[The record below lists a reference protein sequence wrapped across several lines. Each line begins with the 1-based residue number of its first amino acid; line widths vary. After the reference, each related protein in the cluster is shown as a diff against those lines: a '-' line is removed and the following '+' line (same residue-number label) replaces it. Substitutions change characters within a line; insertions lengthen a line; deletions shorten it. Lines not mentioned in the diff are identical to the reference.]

1 MEQAAMPV
9 IMRETSVLANATVD
23 NFISGSAFE
32 IAVRP
37 VLVSLGFTASAT
49 GLVITI
55 TAGSDLV
62 LEEAA
67 SPIKTTYPIIPDEF
81 FFSDVMMPS
90 ERLVIRVRNTTAGAL
105 TGRCVV
111 QVNPV
116 G

>member
-1 MEQAAMPV
+1 MSV
-9 IMRETSVLANATVD
+9 IMRETSVAANATVD

-37 VLVSLGFTASAT
+37 VLVSIGFTQSAT
-49 GLVITI
+49 GLVLTI
-55 TAGSDLV
+55 TSGSDLI

-67 SPIKTTYPIIPDEF
+67 APIKTTYPIIPDEF
-81 FFSDVMMPS
+81 FFSDVMMPG

-111 QVNPV
+111 QVNALA
-116 G
+116 